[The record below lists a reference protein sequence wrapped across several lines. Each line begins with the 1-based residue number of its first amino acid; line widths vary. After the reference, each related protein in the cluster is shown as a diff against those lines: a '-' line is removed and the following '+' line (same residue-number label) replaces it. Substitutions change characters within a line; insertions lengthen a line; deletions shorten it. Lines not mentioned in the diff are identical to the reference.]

1 MTGSIPNHATY
12 GKEGHMPQ
20 KDQTSNANWTIIFI
34 CWLIA
39 AISSLGSLFFSEV
52 MEFAPCA
59 LCWYQ
64 RIFMFPLVFV
74 FLSGLFPLDKNVTK
88 YALPI
93 SMVGWG
99 FAFYHFLVYSGFI
112 PERLQPCSEGVP
124 CSETYI
130 DLFGFLTI
138 PMLSLLSF
146 TAIIVLLFVYKRRLS
161 I

>member
-1 MTGSIPNHATY
+1 
-12 GKEGHMPQ
+12 MPQ
-20 KDQTSNANWTIIFI
+20 QTQASDSNWTILFI

-64 RIFMFPLVFV
+64 RIFMFPLVIV
-74 FLSGLFPLDKNVTK
+74 LLIGLFPLDRNVFK

-93 SMVGWG
+93 TIVGWA

-112 PERLQPCSEGVP
+112 PESLQPCGEGVS

-146 TAIIVLLFVYKRRLS
+146 TAIIVLLIIFKRRFPK
-161 I
+161 

>member
-1 MTGSIPNHATY
+1 
-12 GKEGHMPQ
+12 MPQ
-20 KDQTSNANWTIIFI
+20 KDQTSDANWTIIFI

-52 MEFAPCA
+52 MAYAPCA

-64 RIFMFPLVFV
+64 RIFMFPLVLV
-74 FLSGLFPLDKNVTK
+74 FLSGMFPLDRNVFK
-88 YALPI
+88 YALPLATA
-93 SMVGWG
+93 GWA
-99 FAFYHFLVYSGFI
+99 FAFYHFLVYSGFV

-138 PMLSLLSF
+138 PLLSLLSF
-146 TAIIVLLFVYKRRLS
+146 TAIIVLLLVYRRRLAA
-161 I
+161 

>member
-1 MTGSIPNHATY
+1 MPNHGTY
-12 GKEGHMPQ
+12 KREIHMPQ
-20 KDQTSNANWTIIFI
+20 NDQPSNANWTIIFI

-64 RIFMFPLVFV
+64 RIFMFPLVLV
-74 FLSGLFPLDKNVTK
+74 FFSGLFPLDQRVVK
-88 YALPI
+88 YPLPI
-93 SMVGWG
+93 AMAGWI

-112 PERLQPCSEGVP
+112 PERLQPCGEGVS

-146 TAIIVLLFVYKRRLS
+146 TTIIVLLFIYKRRLV
-161 I
+161 

>member
-1 MTGSIPNHATY
+1 
-12 GKEGHMPQ
+12 MPQ

-52 MEFAPCA
+52 MAFAPCA

-74 FLSGLFPLDKNVTK
+74 FLSGLFPLDQNVVK

-93 SMVGWG
+93 SMVGWA

-112 PERLQPCSEGVP
+112 PERLQPCGDGVP

-146 TAIIVLLFVYKRRLS
+146 TAIIVLLFVYKRRLA

>member
-1 MTGSIPNHATY
+1 MPNHGTY
-12 GKEGHMPQ
+12 KREIHMPQ
-20 KDQTSNANWTIIFI
+20 NDQPSNANWTIIFI

-64 RIFMFPLVFV
+64 RIFMFPLVLV
-74 FLSGLFPLDKNVTK
+74 FLSGLFSLDQRVVK

-93 SMVGWG
+93 AIAGWA

-112 PERLQPCSEGVP
+112 PERLQPCSEGVS

-146 TAIIVLLFVYKRRLS
+146 TTIIVLLFIYKRRLV
-161 I
+161 

>member
-1 MTGSIPNHATY
+1 
-12 GKEGHMPQ
+12 MPQ

-52 MEFAPCA
+52 MAFAPCA

-64 RIFMFPLVFV
+64 RIFMFPL
-74 FLSGLFPLDKNVTK
+74 DKNVVK

-93 SMVGWG
+93 SMVGWA

-112 PERLQPCSEGVP
+112 PERLQPCGEGVP

-146 TAIIVLLFVYKRRLS
+146 TAIIVLLFVYKRRLA